1 MFKMTLKELD
11 GVLLEHGITDKENFG
26 ILTRNSREIAELFF
40 CLKEIMPD
48 KWGIGHIDFIDMY
61 NIYKNKT
68 ILFPYDGSM
77 SACGELGAKNARCM
91 FWNDIKYY
99 ITSKLRAEKIGS
111 FKDPATLTLTNVYIN
126 PLFKKYLE
134 SRDTHEREELY
145 KMMTEKDDRAQEQSS
160 ENVECETTID
170 YEDDEECVNEPYN
183 EDDYDSDPTED
194 SNYEEDYDEEYDES
208 DEETDCAADDNLKEE
223 IAKISGVNKND
234 DEEVV
239 VKGFK
244 LSPDKIEKMGTDDYK
259 EFLHLLKESQ
269 ALNPSSDMN
278 EAFGN
283 IIKGEISKIDDLFAK
298 MAAYSASHNS
308 ERPDD
313 SKEGEQITKDIEP
326 AQEKIVETTEAPAYM
341 NVLKDTINSYQN
353 KTETEP
359 KKFGREDLQTGD
371 IIVRENGSIE
381 VAIPQYDVLVR
392 QSGYNRIS
400 ELPKYFNSEDNVTNG
415 PWTVTNVYRPSE
427 AYQFHLTELSRTLT
441 KNQELF
447 SLRASYEKDE
457 WKIIAAGRYECPYC
471 SKENK
476 QKTAFCPHCGK
487 SIMDIKE

>member
-1 MFKMTLKELD
+1 
-11 GVLLEHGITDKENFG
+11 
-26 ILTRNSREIAELFF
+26 
-40 CLKEIMPD
+40 
-48 KWGIGHIDFIDMY
+48 
-61 NIYKNKT
+61 
-68 ILFPYDGSM
+68 
-77 SACGELGAKNARCM
+77 
-91 FWNDIKYY
+91 
-99 ITSKLRAEKIGS
+99 
-111 FKDPATLTLTNVYIN
+111 
-126 PLFKKYLE
+126 
-134 SRDTHEREELY
+134 
-145 KMMTEKDDRAQEQSS
+145 MTEKDDRAQEQSL
-160 ENVECETTID
+160 EEKEEKVECETTVD
-170 YEDDEECVNEPYN
+170 YEDDEDWVNDPYN
-183 EDDYDSDPTED
+183 EDDYDYDPTED
-194 SNYEEDYDEEYDES
+194 SNYEEDCDDEYTES
-208 DEETDCAADDNLKEE
+208 DEETDCAADDNFKEE

-234 DEEVV
+234 DEAVV

-244 LSPDKIEKMGTDDYK
+244 FSPDKIEKMGTDDYK
-259 EFLHLLKESQ
+259 EFLSLLKESQ

-278 EAFGN
+278 EAFEN

-298 MAAYSASHNS
+298 MATYSASHNN

-326 AQEKIVETTEAPAYM
+326 AQEKTGECP
-341 NVLKDTINSYQN
+341 Q
-353 KTETEP
+353 
-359 KKFGREDLQTGD
+359 KFGREDLQTGD

-392 QSGYNRIS
+392 QSSYNRIS
-400 ELPKYFNSEDNVTNG
+400 ELPKYFNSEDNIANG
-415 PWTVTNVYRPSE
+415 PWTVTNVYRPTE